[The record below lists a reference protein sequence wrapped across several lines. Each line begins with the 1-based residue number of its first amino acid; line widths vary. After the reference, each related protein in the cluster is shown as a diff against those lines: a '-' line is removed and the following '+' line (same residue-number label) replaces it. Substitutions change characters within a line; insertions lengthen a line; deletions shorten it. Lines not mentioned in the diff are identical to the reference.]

1 MGEQILVALKG
12 RDRMQEIIPNLQ
24 RIAKPGVR
32 TVRDYILSSDFQLI
46 LMSAGSG
53 REMIGLV
60 RLLMLLLRRIKRSK
74 FSSFLLCHPRHGARR
89 ERSNS
94 LVAETPE
101 ASEGSQRNSM
111 NLVTPQED
119 RRAM

>member
-60 RLLMLLLRRIKRSK
+60 RLLMLLLRRINWPN
-74 FSSFLLCHPRHGARR
+74 FPSFLLYHRQHGPHRGDQR
-89 ERSNS
+89 QLSID
-94 LVAETPE
+94 
-101 ASEGSQRNSM
+101 EGTKANGSYGAFQ
-111 NLVTPQED
+111 
-119 RRAM
+119 